1 MNKQDL
7 IQTKVEE
14 YVSKEEMFTSVD
26 ISNAIKEDGEWISN
40 RDVRDWLKSNFHSD
54 PIFSN
59 YCRTGISVCNDS
71 VAATLYHP
79 AYKLAED
86 YEPRN
91 QHALTPSEVD
101 AIKRAKS
108 AQPAKSTAD
117 IVQILSTSNNS
128 TSTSGS
134 KQVGLV
140 RIIRSVER
148 IKIPGAIIKKLGYQ
162 PGDRVDPSKIKT
174 DKPIPG
180 RLIVNKDYRFSIPRS
195 CVGWDHQPVKVL
207 IKRDKIVFEK
217 A

>member
-7 IQTKVEE
+7 IQKKVQE
-14 YVSKEEMFTSVD
+14 YISKEEMFTSVD
-26 ISNAIKEDGEWISN
+26 ISNAIKENGDWISN
-40 RDVRDWLKSNFHSD
+40 RDVRDWLKSNFSSD
-54 PIFSN
+54 PMFSN
-59 YCRTGISVCNDS
+59 YDRTSITVCNDS

-108 AQPAKSTAD
+108 SQPAKSPAD
-117 IVQILSTSNNS
+117 IVQILRTSS
-128 TSTSGS
+128 ASTSGS

-148 IKIPGAIIKKLGYQ
+148 IKIPGALIKKLGYQ
-162 PGDRVDPSKIKT
+162 PGDRIDPSKIKT
-174 DKPIPG
+174 DNPIPG
-180 RLIVNKDYRFSIPRS
+180 RLIVNKDYRFSIPRT
-195 CVGWDHQPVKVL
+195 CVGWDHQPVKIL
-207 IKRDKIVFEK
+207 LKSDKIVFEK